1 MKLFK
6 YLIYLWIIH
15 SLNMHALVGQS
26 LSIWIDPQPGMKA
39 FTYLPQQQ
47 QMWIM
52 TTDSFPELIASATKG
67 DVIKVGMLAGKV
79 QLTVN
84 TAVIGQFPELY
95 FWTADSAGKFRLQ
108 PEGTKK
114 SIEYYDHLKVQ
125 VHKQQI
131 RLIHDVWIEHYIPG
145 VVAAEGGIYKTPE
158 FLKVQAICS
167 RTYAIRN
174 LGKYQ
179 RDGFDLSD
187 KVDCQV
193 YHGIPVNM
201 PALEAA
207 VYETRGMIALDEFDE
222 PIDAVFSANCGGQ
235 SANSEDVWS
244 ATTPYLKS
252 TESYD
257 QYREFKN
264 SSWTYSVARPEL
276 LKIFSEYYKTPVY
289 TFSIEPDYSGRVRQ
303 VRLNDDTKSV
313 ISGTELRR
321 LLKLKS
327 TKFRVYEHQGFYF
340 FSGQGFGHGVG
351 MCQDGAYKLSTLG
364 WSYESILRHFY
375 TGVRIVD
382 LAEYLEMPL
391 IGDDAESLTQEL
403 ED

>member
-1 MKLFK
+1 
-6 YLIYLWIIH
+6 
-15 SLNMHALVGQS
+15 
-26 LSIWIDPQPGMKA
+26 MKA
-39 FTYLPQQQ
+39 FTYTALQKEV
-47 QMWIM
+47 WVM
-52 TTDSFPELIASATKG
+52 TTDSFPEYITSAYNG
-67 DVIKVGMLAGKV
+67 DILKITIVSGKL
-79 QLTVN
+79 QLTRNSIIVG
-84 TAVIGQFPELY
+84 VFPELY
-95 FWTADSAGKFRLQ
+95 FWNADSSGRFRIQ
-108 PEGTKK
+108 PEGSKK
-114 SIEYYDHLKVQ
+114 QVEYYDHLKVQ
-125 VHKQQI
+125 IHKQQL

-158 FLKVQAICS
+158 FLKVQAVCS

-179 RDGFDLSD
+179 REGFDLSD

-207 VYETRGMIALDEFDE
+207 VFETRGLIALDEFDE

-235 SANSEDVWS
+235 SANSEDVWT

-264 SSWTYSVARPEL
+264 SSWTYSVSRPDL
-276 LKIFSEYYKTPVY
+276 LKLFSEYYKKPVY
-289 TFSIEPDYSGRVRQ
+289 TFSVEPDYSGRVRQ
-303 VRLNDDTKSV
+303 VRLNEDLKTV

-327 TKFRVYEHQGFYF
+327 TKFRVYEHKGFYF

-364 WSYESILRHFY
+364 WSYEAILRHFY
-375 TGVRIVD
+375 TGVRMID
-382 LAEYLEMPL
+382 LTEYLKTPEA
-391 IGDDAESLTQEL
+391 DAVLEGRNLNQE
-403 ED
+403 